1 MVLSYSYLW
10 NREANNGETSGGKDR
25 PAAIVLVRTD
35 VGPGQMVYVVP
46 ITHSEPANGEHAK
59 ILIPQSIKQRLG
71 LDEDRSWVD
80 VTEYN
85 IFVWPGHDL
94 KPTKR
99 RAGGTPAAHTCL
111 YGFLP
116 SKFFDKVK
124 KALNEYRLSNK
135 PGLVKR

>member
-1 MVLSYSYLW
+1 MVLGYSYLW
-10 NREANNGETSGGKDR
+10 
-25 PAAIVLVRTD
+25 P
-35 VGPGQMVYVVP
+35 
-46 ITHSEPANGEHAK
+46 
-59 ILIPQSIKQRLG
+59 SIKQRLG

-94 KPTKR
+94 KPAKR
-99 RAGGTPAAHTCL
+99 GASGRPAADTCL

-116 SKFFDKVK
+116 SKFFEKVRQ
-124 KALNEYRLSNK
+124 ALNEYRLSNK